1 MIADPCVDPEI
12 AVVDNL
18 SGLMPEREIK
28 NAGARTNGRR
38 HADGARRRAARTVA
52 LALFVVAGMASNSY
66 AQGARRSE
74 SAGMPVRFAE
84 GTIHGFLELRAAS
97 GDFLAPGDLLVLAK
111 DGGIE
116 SRMVFHFAKSVF
128 EETVTFTQHGV
139 FTMQNYHLIQSG
151 PAFADDI
158 DANLARSG
166 AYVVRTKAHAD
177 GKERTFTGT
186 LVLPPD
192 VYNGMVITI
201 AKNLRANTA
210 EAVHIVAFTPEP
222 RVIKLELAPMAT
234 EKVLIGMHEEAVSH
248 IALKPKLGVLL
259 RFFATLKGQ
268 APPDSQLWI
277 DTDQVPA
284 FVRFRG
290 PLYAGPVWEISLATP
305 TWPH

>member
-116 SRMVFHFAKSVF
+116 SRMVFHFAKSMF

-139 FTMQNYHLIQSG
+139 FTMQNYHLIRSG

-158 DANLARSG
+158 DVNLARSG
-166 AYVVRTKAHAD
+166 
-177 GKERTFTGT
+177 
-186 LVLPPD
+186 
-192 VYNGMVITI
+192 